1 MKDFGE
7 ERKQMTGEPATK
19 RLLPAEVKGQGT
31 DGSPKRFGSPP
42 MEMHGDAFL
51 RTVLSTVQSDS
62 LYVPS

>member
-1 MKDFGE
+1 
-7 ERKQMTGEPATK
+7 MTGEPATK